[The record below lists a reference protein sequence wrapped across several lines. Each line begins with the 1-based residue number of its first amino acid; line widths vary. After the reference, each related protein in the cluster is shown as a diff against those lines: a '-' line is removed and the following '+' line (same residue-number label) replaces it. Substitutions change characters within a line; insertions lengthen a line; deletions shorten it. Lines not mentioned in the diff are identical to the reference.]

1 MKKAMRNRSLLLVN
15 SVLVFSALIML
26 WEAVIL
32 IFHVQP
38 YMLPDPLAVVT
49 TTAGRFPDLWSA
61 FLITAEEAAMG
72 LLASIVVGVL
82 VALVF
87 ARSRWIRR
95 LLFPYTVLLQTV
107 PIMAVTPLII
117 MWVGP
122 GLNAVVLIVFIFC
135 LPSIIANTTQGLISV
150 DENLVQLFLMHNAS
164 QGQKLRKLR
173 FPHSL
178 PNLFVGVR
186 VASGVAA
193 IGAIIG
199 ELFAGSTGVG
209 HGGLGYSIEYAKD
222 QLQTSYLFALVVA
235 ATALG
240 FAFFFIAMFFEWL
253 LLHHWHESATV
264 VEDI

>member
-1 MKKAMRNRSLLLVN
+1 
-15 SVLVFSALIML
+15 
-26 WEAVIL
+26 
-32 IFHVQP
+32 
-38 YMLPDPLAVVT
+38 
-49 TTAGRFPDLWSA
+49 
-61 FLITAEEAAMG
+61 
-72 LLASIVVGVL
+72 
-82 VALVF
+82 
-87 ARSRWIRR
+87 
-95 LLFPYTVLLQTV
+95 
-107 PIMAVTPLII
+107 
-117 MWVGP
+117 
-122 GLNAVVLIVFIFC
+122 
-135 LPSIIANTTQGLISV
+135 
-150 DENLVQLFLMHNAS
+150 
-164 QGQKLRKLR
+164 
-173 FPHSL
+173 
-178 PNLFVGVR
+178 